1 MIYVHSHIDH
11 APTSTLRCVILR
23 GAGCSRRALINH
35 VSFVSVRCPNCCVCE
50 QDALGSL
57 SRQGDVAVC
66 GDRLAARPRDP
77 HPHRHSAG
85 VSRLLAE
92 AVRTINCWMSN
103 STSVRSLQ
111 ACFDQDL
118 NKQLPVRMSNVI
130 TTDPTE

>member
-1 MIYVHSHIDH
+1 M
-11 APTSTLRCVILR
+11 
-23 GAGCSRRALINH
+23 
-35 VSFVSVRCPNCCVCE
+35 
-50 QDALGSL
+50 
-57 SRQGDVAVC
+57 AVC
-66 GDRLAARPRDP
+66 GDRPAARPRDP